1 MDSRLPHKATKPTPS
16 SLLNLPKELRLMIS
30 RFVVSSS
37 TPSAEESDILIS
49 KRDFEQRCALFSEL
63 PLLQT
68 CKLVRDEVFPMVI
81 TSLDAASLVALQD
94 VLLEWF
100 RWSDYTN
107 MAARTL
113 VGWSLAYG
121 DEESRALG
129 NNITLHVCTLLRY
142 DALSTVGKAME
153 QVLEDLRMQYDQ
165 KRNTRRELTVV
176 WSPTSS
182 QRAHDLAQGMFR
194 IDWCVA
200 VAVKVRKEW
209 QALFVDIVEKP
220 SPESPA
226 TPPSLMLKKLAPCR
240 LLDLPK
246 ELRLDILELVI
257 CTSKPSIKA
266 VPSSDELVCEHNFER
281 RCAQFVEIP
290 VLHTCKLLCRE
301 ASPITDKALDSLA
314 ADLDTELGKFL
325 EISEALT
332 AAVDLTQEEQ
342 RLAGKMR
349 LLEEAKMLAR
359 FGEMVADTQM
369 AWKEVYRGNFL
380 QSVFIALTGQ
390 RHRTVRR
397 YRENGD
403 CAGEWLHQR
412 VPVAD
417 LAEII
422 SHFAGI
428 RPETIKML
436 KEEHPEFCKL
446 LDA

>member
-16 SLLNLPKELRLMIS
+16 SLLNLPKELRLMNFK
-30 RFVVSSS
+30 FVVSSF

-63 PLLQT
+63 PLLHT

-129 NNITLHVCTLLRY
+129 NNITLTLLRY
-142 DALSTVGKAME
+142 DALSTVGKAMV

-182 QRAHDLAQGMFR
+182 QRAHDLAQEMFG
-194 IDWCVA
+194 IDWRVA
-200 VAVKVRKEW
+200 VAVKVRKER

-220 SPESPA
+220 SPESPV
-226 TPPSLMLKKLAPCR
+226 TTPSLMLKKLAPCR

-246 ELRLDILELVI
+246 ELRLEILELVI

-281 RCAQFVEIP
+281 RCVQFVEIP

-314 ADLDTELGKFL
+314 ADLDTELGKSL

-369 AWKEVYRGNFL
+369 AWKG
-380 QSVFIALTGQ
+380 
-390 RHRTVRR
+390 RHRTVRK